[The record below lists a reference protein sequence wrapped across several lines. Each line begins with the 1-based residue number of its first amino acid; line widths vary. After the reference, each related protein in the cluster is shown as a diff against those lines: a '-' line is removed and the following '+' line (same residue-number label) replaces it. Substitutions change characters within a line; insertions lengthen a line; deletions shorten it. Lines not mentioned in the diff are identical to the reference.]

1 MSTPTAT
8 LNAATPVV
16 NNVATPGSH
25 ASPTPNH
32 HASPQASGTTGTA
45 PNSSHQQQSH
55 KKDVAVVF
63 VVDGTARMKPHFNIL
78 YEAYVEPI
86 IK

>member
-1 MSTPTAT
+1 MSTPTANLSAT
-8 LNAATPVV
+8 TPVA
-16 NNVATPGSH
+16 NNIATPGSH

-32 HASPQASGTTGTA
+32 HASPQIPATTAIAASST
-45 PNSSHQQQSH
+45 PQNH
-55 KKDVAVVF
+55 KRDVAVVF